1 MQNAEKT
8 ANMDMVVFA
17 SKLAIQTDTPVSS
30 LELC

>member
-1 MQNAEKT
+1 MKNVEMT
-8 ANMDMVVFA
+8 ANRDMVVSA